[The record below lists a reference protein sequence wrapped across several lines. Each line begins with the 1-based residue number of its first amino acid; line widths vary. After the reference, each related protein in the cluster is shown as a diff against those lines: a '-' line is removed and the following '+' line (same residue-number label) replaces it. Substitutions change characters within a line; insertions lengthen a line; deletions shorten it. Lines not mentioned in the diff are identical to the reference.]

1 VSATACVAV
10 AAEQL
15 NLIVISSVCIR
26 LFDKDIRQI
35 IRLKSVLLLHPKI
48 KTSNWMN
55 AFWLLV
61 SCWLNCVLTQPLELA
76 QYTALMTVYDALGSS
91 HADEVKSFC
100 RSLFGFF
107 RGRMQRDIV
116 PAIQCIVEL
125 HWFGVDLF
133 WWQSHSVV
141 RSRQRCV
148 VSLRN

>member
-107 RGRMQRDIV
+107 RAGCNATLCPRFN
-116 PAIQCIVEL
+116 ASSNCIGSGLICSGGKVTRL
-125 HWFGVDLF
+125 CVLASDVW
-133 WWQSHSVV
+133 SV
-141 RSRQRCV
+141 
-148 VSLRN
+148 